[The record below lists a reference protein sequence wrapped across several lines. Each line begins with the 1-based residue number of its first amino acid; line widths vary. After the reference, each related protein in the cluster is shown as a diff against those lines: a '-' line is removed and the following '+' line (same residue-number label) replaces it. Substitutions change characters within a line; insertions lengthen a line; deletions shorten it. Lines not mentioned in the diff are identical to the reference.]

1 MDMEIVNTVHK
12 SNKNICLRSQEVK
25 SVYKCQ
31 AVLVSSSSMMFED
44 LT

>member
-1 MDMEIVNTVHK
+1 MDMEIVSNVHI

-25 SVYKCQ
+25 SVQKCTI
-31 AVLVSSSSMMFED
+31 LVTMPSMIFED